1 MSVDVIVGMQFGS
14 EGKGKIASIL
24 ANYYAASVRVG
35 APNAGH
41 TVVDHGQKYVMR
53 HIPSA
58 CINHKC
64 RLFIGPAGMVNMEV
78 LAKELQSL
86 PSDVV
91 DRLRI
96 DHHAMVIGQ
105 KHIDQE
111 REEGMNKHIGST
123 SEGVGAALKEKIGR
137 IGGVK
142 LAKDYDELKA
152 YITDSALEVNRMLEN
167 GQRVLIEGTQGTG
180 LSLNHSYY
188 PFCTSRDVIASTL
201 LGDCG
206 IAPYYL
212 RHVIGVMR
220 TYPIRVAGN
229 SGPMGAP
236 EITWEEVQKRSGKK
250 EEIKEI
256 TTVTKR
262 VRRVSEISF
271 DELRRA
277 VMLNRPSVLFITF
290 LDYIN
295 GNDYKCN
302 DVSKLSKEALEFV
315 KTVEKETGVPV
326 VGAST
331 GPDVVD
337 TVWFTSN
344 KDGLFR

>member
-1 MSVDVIVGMQFGS
+1 MSVDVLVGMQFGS
-14 EGKGKIASIL
+14 EGKGKVASII

-41 TVVDHGQKYVMR
+41 TVVEHGKKYVMR

-64 RLFIGPAGMVNMEV
+64 RLFIGPAGMVNMKV
-78 LAKELQSL
+78 LAEELQGL
-86 PSDVV
+86 PTDVV

-96 DHHAMVIGQ
+96 DYHAMVITD
-105 KHIDQE
+105 KHIQKE
-111 REEGMNKHIGST
+111 RDEQMNAHIGST

-137 IGGVK
+137 VGCK
-142 LAKDYDELKA
+142 LAKDYDELSG
-152 YITDSALEVNRMLEN
+152 YITDSALEVNRLLEN

-180 LSLNHSYY
+180 LCLNHSHY
-188 PFCTSRDVIASTL
+188 PFCTSRDVIAGTL

-206 IAPYYL
+206 IAPYYV

-229 SGPMGAP
+229 SGPMEAP
-236 EITWEEVQKRSGKK
+236 EITWDDVQKRSGRT
-250 EEIKEI
+250 EPIKEI

-262 VRRVSEISF
+262 VRRVSEISW

-277 VMLNRPSVLFITF
+277 VMLNRPSMLFITF

-295 GNDYKCN
+295 GKDFKVNE
-302 DVSKLSKEALEFV
+302 VSKLSKEAMDFV
-315 KTVEKETGVPV
+315 RKVEDETGVVV

-331 GPDVVD
+331 GPDVDD
-337 TVWFTSN
+337 TVWFREP
-344 KDGLFR
+344 DPLFK

>member
-1 MSVDVIVGMQFGS
+1 MSVDVLVGMQFGS
-14 EGKGKIASIL
+14 EGKGKVASIL
-24 ANYYAASVRVG
+24 ADYYAASVRVG

-41 TVVDHGQKYVMR
+41 TVVEHGKKYVMR

-64 RLFIGPAGMVNMEV
+64 RLFIGPAGMVNMKV
-78 LAKELQSL
+78 LAEELQGL

-96 DHHAMVIGQ
+96 DGHAMVISD
-105 KHIDQE
+105 KHIQKE
-111 REEGMNKHIGST
+111 RDEKMNAHIGST

-137 IGGVK
+137 LDCK
-142 LAKDYDELKA
+142 LARDYSALVP
-152 YITDSALEVNRMLEN
+152 YITDTALEVNRLLEN

-180 LSLNHSYY
+180 LSLNHSHY
-188 PFCTSRDVIASTL
+188 PYCTSRDVIASTL

-206 IAPYYL
+206 IAPYYV

-229 SGPMGAP
+229 SGPMSAP
-236 EITWEEVQKRSGKK
+236 EITWDDVQKRSGRT
-250 EEIKEI
+250 EPIKEI

-295 GNDYKCN
+295 GKDYKVN
-302 DVSKLSKEALEFV
+302 DRSKLSEEAHAFV
-315 KTVEKETGVPV
+315 ETVEKETGVPV

-331 GPDVVD
+331 GPDVED
-337 TVWFTSN
+337 TVWFCDPN
-344 KDGLFR
+344 KLFR

>member
-1 MSVDVIVGMQFGS
+1 MSVDIIVGMQFGS
-14 EGKGKIASIL
+14 EGKGKVASVL
-24 ANYYAASVRVG
+24 ANYYAAAVRVG

-58 CINHKC
+58 CINHSC
-64 RLFIGPAGMVNMEV
+64 RLLIGPAGMVNMEV

-96 DHHAMVIGQ
+96 DEHAMVINES
-105 KHIDQE
+105 HIAQE
-111 REEGMNKHIGST
+111 REGKMWEHIGST
-123 SEGVGAALKEKIGR
+123 AEGVGAALKEKIGR
-137 IGGVK
+137 KGVK
-142 LAKDYDELKA
+142 LAKDYEELKP
-152 YITDSALEVNRMLEN
+152 YITDAALEVNRMLEN

-180 LSLNHSYY
+180 LSLNHSHY

-206 IAPYYL
+206 IAPYYV

-229 SGPMGAP
+229 SGPMSAP
-236 EITWEEVQKRSGKK
+236 EITWEEVQRRSGKLDP
-250 EEIKEI
+250 IKEI

-262 VRRVSEISF
+262 VRRVSEISWE
-271 DELRRA
+271 ELRRA
-277 VMLNRPSVLFITF
+277 VMLNRPSVMFITF

-295 GNDYKCN
+295 GRDFKCREA
-302 DVSKLSKEALEFV
+302 SKLSKEAKMFV
-315 KTVEKETGVPV
+315 QEVEKQTGVPV
-326 VGAST
+326 IGAST

-337 TVWFTSN
+337 TVWFSDN
-344 KDGLFR
+344 VDKLFE